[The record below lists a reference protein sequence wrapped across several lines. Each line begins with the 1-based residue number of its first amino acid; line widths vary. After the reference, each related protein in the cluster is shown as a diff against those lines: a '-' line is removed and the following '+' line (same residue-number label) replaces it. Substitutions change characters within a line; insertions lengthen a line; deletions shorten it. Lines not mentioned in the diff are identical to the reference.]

1 MALIYGLAS
10 IREVCPRSFSFDPA
24 SKYMAPSVYSRFPYL
39 QPLPPAQAEFVVTNV
54 HTLITN
60 DPAVDWEGGV
70 IKDAYILVKNGRFE
84 RIGRMDQMPEE
95 LKRGIASRAIP
106 TVDGSHAIVSPG
118 MTHCHTHLCQTLWM
132 GQGEGKQLLE
142 WLRDHTWPGEAAMTE
157 RDIAM
162 AAHFGAWSVLRHGA
176 TTVLDMATVH
186 NTLPYV
192 EDGLIPTGL
201 RVWTGNVVM
210 DKEGGDVPYPA
221 RLREQPDAALRKTE
235 ETLQRIAELAKH
247 YRVHPAVTM
256 RFLITSEG
264 ETARALSHL
273 ANKYGWVLQT
283 HASENADEVRLIHQR
298 FGLDNIAALHSLGF
312 LGERTFLHHT
322 VHTSDD
328 EIALMA
334 LTGTTAVHCP
344 CSNGMLGSGVMRVRD
359 FLDRGVSVALG
370 SDGAPCNDGLS
381 IREDMKAAKLLAG
394 ARFMDSTNLRPAE
407 ILDMA
412 TIGGARGLGMEGQIG
427 RIKPGYRADF
437 VFWGIDTFVNAVDLE
452 HPRDIVGRLVRTTDT
467 ATDVF
472 IESQHV
478 LRDGKPAFLRDVPD
492 FRSTLN
498 AGITDLNA
506 RSRAQRVIIPFLEI
520 RPITEILDNIFG
532 TRPAHAK
539 LDDLLSR
546 LNRSLASTFKNHEQQ
561 ILNPASYALG
571 CLDRRIPSRAMGL
584 GGSGITAAYILGT
597 NENKQGL
604 EAIKAGALKLAPL
617 LAGRVDAITS
627 HADCFACRWIYEQC
641 LTAAEK
647 LQFADSDAMG
657 QWFAAQISSLLQ
669 ERGHPTQL
677 HHHSAETLNH
687 PIGQHPAQLVFY
699 TGTKYFHIDGLVPT
713 ASAFVISRGLL
724 AGLEDKA
731 AATDVGIS
739 SLDFVASMVT
749 SNLGS
754 AGVSVEHPCIIV
766 PVGGELLD
774 LKTLHAE
781 AKDVATQFG
790 DKVQVLDG
798 FVLKPPRGTPTGPKA
813 RENGNPEQPAA
824 DEPSPT
830 DFAPVDDT
838 AGIAVPLVPA
848 THAGTPTALRL
859 ATRR

>member
-1 MALIYGLAS
+1 
-10 IREVCPRSFSFDPA
+10 
-24 SKYMAPSVYSRFPYL
+24 MAPSVYSRFPYL

-95 LKRGIASRAIP
+95 LRQGIASRAVP
-106 TVDGSHAIVSPG
+106 TVDGSTSIISPG
-118 MTHCHTHLCQTLWM
+118 MMHGHTHLCQTLWM

-157 RDIAM
+157 RDIAK
-162 AAHFGAWSVLRHGA
+162 AAHFGAWSVLLHGA

-186 NTLPYV
+186 HTLPYV
-192 EDGLIPTGL
+192 EDGIIPTGL
-201 RVWTGNVVM
+201 RAWTGNVVM
-210 DKEGGDVPYPA
+210 DKDGGDVPYPP
-221 RLREQPDAALRKTE
+221 RLRESPEVALRKTA
-235 ETLQRIAELAKH
+235 ETLQRIAEFSQH
-247 YRVHPAVTM
+247 YRVHPAIAM
-256 RFLITSEG
+256 RFLVTSEG
-264 ETARALSHL
+264 NTARSL
-273 ANKYGWVLQT
+273 ARLAREHGWVINT
-283 HASENADEVRLIHQR
+283 HAAENIDEVELIHRR
-298 FGLDNIAALHSLGF
+298 FGLGNIAALHSLDF
-312 LGERTFLHHT
+312 LGEHTFLHHT
-322 VHTSDD
+322 VHVTDH

-344 CSNGMLGSGVMRVRD
+344 CSNGMLGSGVMRVGD
-359 FLDRGVSVALG
+359 FLDAGVSVALG

-381 IREDMKAAKLLAG
+381 IRDDMKAAKILAG
-394 ARFMDSTNLRPAE
+394 AYFMDSTKLRPLD
-407 ILDMA
+407 ILEMA

-427 RIKPGYRADF
+427 RIKPGHRADF
-437 VFWGIDTFVNAVDLE
+437 VLWGKNNFGNAVDLAL
-452 HPRDIVGRLVRTTDT
+452 PRDIVGRLVRTTDT

-472 IESQHV
+472 IEGQHV
-478 LRDGKPAFLRDVPD
+478 LQAGKPVFMDTDKFLPA
-492 FRSTLN
+492 LN
-498 AGITDLNA
+498 AGVEDLNA
-506 RSRAQRVIIPFLEI
+506 RSKAHRVSIPFLEI
-520 RPITEILDNIFG
+520 HPITEILDNIFG
-532 TRPAHAK
+532 TRPAHAR

-617 LAGRVDAITS
+617 LAGKIDAITS

-647 LQFADSDAMG
+647 SQFADSDAMG

-669 ERGHPTQL
+669 EMGHATQF

-687 PIGQHPAQLVFY
+687 PIGLHPAQLVFY

-731 AATDVGIS
+731 AAKEVGIS
-739 SLDFVASMVT
+739 NLDFVASMAA
-749 SNLGS
+749 NNRGS
-754 AGVSVEHPCIIV
+754 ARVSVEHPCIIV

-781 AKDVATQFG
+781 AKDIVMQFG

-798 FVLKPPRGTPTGPKA
+798 FTLRPPRGTPTGPKA
-813 RENGNPEQPAA
+813 QEDECPEQPAS
-824 DEPSPT
+824 DEPPPT
-830 DFAPVDDT
+830 DFVPADDA

-848 THAGTPTALRL
+848 AHAGTSTALRVV
-859 ATRR
+859 ARK